1 MIRME
6 AKEQIAVE
14 TSHQRTADRKGN
26 SVDLP
31 KMKTKSDSRKRES
44 GNLKK
49 TIAAL
54 KKENA
59 EFKEK
64 HLRLAAEFENYRKMM
79 TRELENRARNTRE
92 NLILEFLAVVDDLD
106 RTMSAISKKR
116 KKDPIADGVQ
126 LIHSQVKSLLQRHGV
141 EEIGTVGNE
150 FDVGIHEAL
159 MMVENASFA
168 SNVVVEVHQKGYKL
182 NGRVLRH
189 AKVAVNK

>member
-1 MIRME
+1 ME
-6 AKEQIAVE
+6 AKEQTAVE
-14 TSHQRTADRKGN
+14 TSHQGTADRKGK
-26 SVDLP
+26 SLDLP
-31 KMKTKSDSRKRES
+31 KIKTKIGSGKRES

-79 TRELENRARNTRE
+79 TRELENRARNTKE

-116 KKDPIADGVQ
+116 KKNPIADGVQ

-159 MMVENASFA
+159 MMVENESFA